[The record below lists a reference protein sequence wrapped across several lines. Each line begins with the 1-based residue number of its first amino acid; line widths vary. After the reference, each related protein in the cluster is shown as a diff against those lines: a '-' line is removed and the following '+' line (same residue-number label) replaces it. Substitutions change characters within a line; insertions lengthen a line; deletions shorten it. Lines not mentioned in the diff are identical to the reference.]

1 VTAPPRPLAILFDLD
16 GTLVD
21 TVPFVLASVRHT
33 FQEEAHGPT
42 DAEWQAGMGTPL
54 RDQLAQFAATPRDVE
69 RLFARYRAFWLEH
82 HDEMTA
88 LFPGAAEVV
97 RALRAAGHP
106 LGIITAKLA
115 SGAERTLRHVGLWE
129 AFDVV
134 VGADTVARSKPDP
147 LPVRHA
153 LGVLGRPAAE
163 AVMVG
168 DAAHDLVAGRA
179 AGTATVGVLWG
190 AVGREV
196 LAPHADHLLA
206 DMSELLPLLR
216 RLQAADLC

>member
-1 VTAPPRPLAILFDLD
+1 VTPRRRIAVLFDLD

-21 TVPFVLASVRHT
+21 TVPFVLASVHHA
-33 FQEEAHGPT
+33 FQGYGRCPT
-42 DAEWQAGMGTPL
+42 DAEWLAGMGTPL
-54 RDQLAQFAATPRDVE
+54 RTQLAALARSPEDVE
-69 RLFARYRAFWLEH
+69 PLFTRYRTFWLDH

-88 LFPGAAEVV
+88 LFPGAGEAV
-97 RALRAAGHP
+97 RALRDAGHP
-106 LGIITAKLA
+106 LAVVTAKLA

-134 VGADTVARSKPDP
+134 VGADTVARCKPDP

-153 LGVLGRPAAE
+153 LERMGRTAAE

-168 DAAHDLVAGRA
+168 DAAHDLVAGRG

-206 DMSELLPLLR
+206 RMEELLPLLA
-216 RLQAADLC
+216 RLQAGN

>member
-1 VTAPPRPLAILFDLD
+1 MTTSPRPLAILFDLD
-16 GTLVD
+16 GTLAD
-21 TVPFVLASVRHT
+21 TVPFVLAAVRHT
-33 FQEEAHGPT
+33 FQGYGREPS
-42 DAEWQAGMGTPL
+42 DAEWLAGMGTPL
-54 RDQLAQFAATPRDVE
+54 RDQLSALALSPGDVDP
-69 RLFARYRAFWLEH
+69 LFSRYRTFWLEH

-88 LFPGAAEVV
+88 LFPGAAELV
-97 RALRAAGHP
+97 RTLRAAGHP
-106 LGIITAKLA
+106 LAVITAKLA

-147 LPVRHA
+147 LPVQYA
-153 LGVLGRPAAE
+153 LERMGRPATE

-196 LAPHADHLLA
+196 LAPHADHLVGE
-206 DMSELLPLLR
+206 MTELLPLLR
-216 RLQAADLC
+216 RLQASILC